1 MKKKYL
7 ISFYYREQG
16 SHSRLGGYM
25 GDRAGYGN
33 KVFEGDLP
41 QDDAGIMALQ
51 KELAN
56 TLGFKSLAI
65 LTISPLQ

>member
-1 MKKKYL
+1 
-7 ISFYYREQG
+7 
-16 SHSRLGGYM
+16 M